1 MESHMTM
8 FTNPWA
14 DDARFIDLGE
24 YKFTDVEGVPHYYEL
39 YALTGT
45 SKRSISFGAR
55 YGDEPQAYISGEA
68 NKIKDTWSID
78 AGGSP
83 LLMAVA
89 RFFANH
95 YG

>member
-1 MESHMTM
+1 MTM

-24 YKFTDVEGVPHYYEL
+24 YKFQDAEGVPHFYEL

-45 SKRSISFGAR
+45 SKKTISFGAR
-55 YGDEPQAYISGEA
+55 YADEPQAYMSGSA
-68 NKIKDTWSID
+68 DRIKDTWEFTM
-78 AGGSP
+78 GGSP
-83 LLMAVA
+83 LLMAAA